1 MWFFNING
9 SWMGDSYVMLAP
21 NHHEAL
27 PELWQQY
34 PDMASL
40 ENAVQELAGQDK
52 LKNAFV
58 LNLSIG
64 KVLYVNRKLSLN
76 FNLNID
82 NVLNNRNVMTYG
94 YQQGR
99 FDYKDYNGN
108 KYPNKFSYAQGIK
121 VMFNVG
127 VRF

>member
-1 MWFFNING
+1 
-9 SWMGDSYVMLAP
+9 
-21 NHHEAL
+21 
-27 PELWQQY
+27 
-34 PDMASL
+34 MASL

-76 FNLNID
+76 FNLNVNNI
-82 NVLNNRNVMTYG
+82 LNNRDVVTYA

-99 FDYKDYNGN
+99 IDTKDYDRN
-108 KYPNKFSYAQGIK
+108 KYPNKLTYAQGIK
-121 VMFNVG
+121 VFLNIG